1 MASVLC
7 PIRLIAVD
15 RGTPAREEAAS
26 DHARLPPAL
35 APALLRLLDLQP
47 RPCPPA
53 DVGRRR
59 ILGYQ
64 TLVATLE
71 HFGPRREPIW
81 GKSARGEQEI
91 VAMERVLEPVAPRLE
106 REPPEIAAGRVQ
118 AVERHVERGD
128 RQTVR
133 RSPPEPLVPRD
144 QGLVKSGHLAVQ
156 NQRGRRQ
163 RGDGGGEFGEIVPN
177 GPARGGSRAGPA
189 DHACRR
195 TFASR
200 RISPR
205 TPSRRDGRACGRG
218 PAPSG

>member
-91 VAMERVLEPVAPRLE
+91 VAMERVLEPVAPRLSHSS
-106 REPPEIAAGRVQ
+106 RETRVSSNR
-118 AVERHVERGD
+118 A
-128 RQTVR
+128 T
-133 RSPPEPLVPRD
+133 SP
-144 QGLVKSGHLAVQ
+144 S
-156 NQRGRRQ
+156 
-163 RGDGGGEFGEIVPN
+163 
-177 GPARGGSRAGPA
+177 
-189 DHACRR
+189 
-195 TFASR
+195 
-200 RISPR
+200 RISVGGASAAMAAASSGNRPEWSRPR
-205 TPSRRDGRACGRG
+205 R
-218 PAPSG
+218 